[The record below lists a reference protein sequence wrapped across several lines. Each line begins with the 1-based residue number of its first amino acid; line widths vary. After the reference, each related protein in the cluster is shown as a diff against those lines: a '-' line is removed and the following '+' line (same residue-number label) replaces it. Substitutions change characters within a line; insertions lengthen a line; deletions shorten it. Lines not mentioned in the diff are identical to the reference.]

1 MRILVTLIISSY
13 LLGACTGNSSNESQR
28 VLPIYGERELD
39 EVVIDGQV
47 AYDTAYHKV
56 PNFRYLNQDSVWIDQ
71 SKVQGRVY
79 VADFFFTTCPS
90 ICPKMTSQL
99 KRLQILTHDI
109 PEIHFLSFS
118 IDPEQDQPETLRRYI
133 EEYGVSKSNWDFL
146 TGDEEV
152 THELGVK
159 GFLVHAESDED
170 APGGFAHSP
179 SFVLVDREGLIRGI
193 YDGTST
199 SDVDR
204 LNQDIRRLLKDE
216 YGTDITTEN

>member
-1 MRILVTLIISSY
+1 MMIRSLLLLIGTLS
-13 LLGACTGNSSNESQR
+13 LFGCTESQKEFTR
-28 VLPIYGERELD
+28 VLPIYGEREVD
-39 EVVIDGQV
+39 YRTENGVQI
-47 AYDTAYHKV
+47 ADTVFHKI
-56 PNFRYLNQDSVWIDQ
+56 PDFTYLNQDSVWVDQ
-71 SKVQGRVY
+71 SKIQGRVF

-99 KRLQILTHDI
+99 KRLQVITKDI
-109 PEIHFLSFS
+109 PELHFLSFS
-118 IDPEQDQPETLRRYI
+118 IDPETDQPETLRKYI
-133 EEYGVSKSNWDFL
+133 EEYGVSKDNWDFL
-146 TGDEEV
+146 TGNEEE

-159 GFLVHAESDED
+159 GFMVHAESDGD

-199 SDVDR
+199 EDVDR

-216 YGTDITTEN
+216 YGENF

>member
-1 MRILVTLIISSY
+1 MRTLVILIICYFVVAS
-13 LLGACTGNSSNESQR
+13 CTSNSSKESQR

-39 EVVIDGQV
+39 EVIIDGKV
-47 AYDTAYHKV
+47 TYDTAYHKV

-71 SKVQGRVY
+71 TKVEGRVF

-99 KRLQILTHDI
+99 KRLQILTNDI

-118 IDPEQDQPETLRRYI
+118 IDPEKDQPETLRRYI
-133 EEYGVSKSNWDFL
+133 EEYGVSKTNWDFL
-146 TGDEEV
+146 TGDEEE

-199 SDVDR
+199 ADVDR
-204 LNQDIRRLLKDE
+204 LNQDIRKLLNEE
-216 YGTDITTEN
+216 YGANI